1 MSKSSQDMR
10 TPLGRVRG
18 LGAAREGTGHFWL
31 SRVTSVALIALTFF
45 VVGLL
50 VALNGA
56 SYGEVRAVLANP
68 FVALLLIVT
77 ILTGLYHMWLG
88 MQEIILDYAHSDAWK
103 YTLLMLNTFFSVAVG
118 AVCVFSLLKI
128 AFGG

>member
-1 MSKSSQDMR
+1 MSKPSQDMR

-68 FVALLLIVT
+68 LVSLLLIVT

-88 MQEIILDYAHSDAWK
+88 MQEIILDYAHGEAWK
-103 YTLLMLNTFFSVAVG
+103 YALLMLNTFFSIAVG
-118 AVCVFSLLKI
+118 AVCAFSLLKI

>member
-1 MSKSSQDMR
+1 MSKPSQDMR

-68 FVALLLIVT
+68 LVSLLLIVT

-88 MQEIILDYAHSDAWK
+88 MQEIILDYAHGEAWK
-103 YTLLMLNTFFSVAVG
+103 YTLLMLNTFFSIAVG
-118 AVCVFSLLKI
+118 AVCAFSLLKI

>member
-1 MSKSSQDMR
+1 MSKPSQDMR

>member
-1 MSKSSQDMR
+1 MSKPAQDMR

-18 LGAAREGTGHFWL
+18 LGSAREGTGHFWL

-45 VVGLL
+45 IVGLL

-88 MQEIILDYAHSDAWK
+88 MQEIILDYAHGDAWK
-103 YTLLMLNTFFSVAVG
+103 YTLLILNTFFSVAVG
-118 AVCVFSLLKI
+118 AVCAFSLLKI